1 MTLGE
6 KIKNLI
12 KNSTFK
18 NITTFHQEMVR
29 IFEKQAISIRALSQ
43 IMNNH
48 SHAREKTLHQIAIIL
63 GISLSELRKGTTV
76 EVFEHAE
83 TLGSFSYNDQAKL
96 QALENGLDFMPTKL
110 VLKKFGKTTPEQDP
124 STLNHAVKWCAVI
137 MGGVELTITTEFGE
151 EKKSF
156 YKGSTFSFDPRKKHF
171 FSNIYQG
178 TSVIYIIHA
187 PSENSSFY
195 LKS

>member
-6 KIKNLI
+6 KIKKLI
-12 KNSTFK
+12 KESSFK
-18 NITTFHQEMVR
+18 NINAFHQEMVN
-29 IFEKQAISIRALSQ
+29 IFEKQAVSIRALSQ
-43 IMNNH
+43 IINNH
-48 SHAREKTLHQIAIIL
+48 THAREKTLHQIAIIL
-63 GISLSELRKGTTV
+63 GITIGELRLGTTA
-76 EVFEHAE
+76 EVFKHEE

-110 VLKKFGKTTPEQDP
+110 VLKKFGKTPPEQDP
-124 STLNHAVKWCAVI
+124 ITLDHAVKWCAVI
-137 MGGVELTITTEFGE
+137 MGGIELTITGELGE

-156 YKGSTFSFDPRKKHF
+156 YKGSTFSFDPRRKHF

-178 TSVIYIIHA
+178 TSVLYIIHA

-195 LKS
+195 LKP